1 MIFLVLKIRKKPI
14 IKFFSDRQRTTIL
27 KNLETAEILQEQK
40 ENFSLLQVREARDY
54 FSKELEDVI
63 NVSECESHPWS
74 NIQFWSSFHR
84 KRYPRTKIGPV
95 QERTRSCTG
104 LVPSWTGTKISRT
117 GIYQTLAT
125 RAKIKLEILLP
136 IRPRT
141 WRSVVPFI

>member
-1 MIFLVLKIRKKPI
+1 MVIFVIFLVLKIRKKPI
-14 IKFFSDRQRTTIL
+14 IKFFNDRQRTTIL

-84 KRYPRTKIGPV
+84 KRYPRTKTGP
-95 QERTRSCTG
+95 S
-104 LVPSWTGTKISRT
+104 SFKK
-117 GIYQTLAT
+117 TL
-125 RAKIKLEILLP
+125 L
-136 IRPRT
+136 
-141 WRSVVPFI
+141 

>member
-1 MIFLVLKIRKKPI
+1 MCVCLVTPYGLVIISKIRQKPI
-14 IKFFSDRQRTTIL
+14 IKFFNDRQRTTIL

-84 KRYPRTKIGPV
+84 KRYLRYDSYRMRITCP
-95 QERTRSCTG
+95 
-104 LVPSWTGTKISRT
+104 
-117 GIYQTLAT
+117 
-125 RAKIKLEILLP
+125 
-136 IRPRT
+136 
-141 WRSVVPFI
+141 

>member
-1 MIFLVLKIRKKPI
+1 MCVCLVTPYGLVIISKIRQKPI
-14 IKFFSDRQRTTIL
+14 IKFFNDRQRTTIL

-84 KRYPRTKIGPV
+84 KRYQLSSGVRIGPSDRRV
-95 QERTRSCTG
+95 RPTRTGYFRSSNES
-104 LVPSWTGTKISRT
+104 LVPM
-117 GIYQTLAT
+117 Y
-125 RAKIKLEILLP
+125 
-136 IRPRT
+136 
-141 WRSVVPFI
+141 SVF

>member
-84 KRYPRTKIGPV
+84 KRYLQLI
-95 QERTRSCTG
+95 
-104 LVPSWTGTKISRT
+104 
-117 GIYQTLAT
+117 QTQG
-125 RAKIKLEILLP
+125 
-136 IRPRT
+136 
-141 WRSVVPFI
+141 